1 MVINY
6 KFDNKET
13 KKGLYLVS
21 TPIGNLRDITFRAID
36 ILKNSDFI
44 LCEDTRISKVLF
56 NKYDIDA
63 KLIAYHKFNE
73 KKNLPKVLELLDKG
87 LIVSLISDA
96 GTPCIS
102 DPGTILI
109 NECIERNIKIFPIP
123 GPSSVTSAVS
133 ISGFSDQFFFYGFFP
148 EKKNLIKDLKKLAEL
163 NISIVFFVSSKK
175 IRKILTYLKDYF
187 SDRKI
192 LICKEMTKYY
202 EEFINT
208 EINKLNLEKLELKGE
223 LTIVI
228 SEKKDFRKIK
238 QTLNETDKK
247 IISRLINK
255 FSVKEIV
262 DIISENKKISK
273 KEIYNYCIKIK

>member
-1 MVINY
+1 MSNNNQKI
-6 KFDNKET
+6 

-44 LCEDTRISKVLF
+44 LCEDTRISKVLL
-56 NKYDIDA
+56 NKYDIGA

-102 DPGTILI
+102 DPGIILI
-109 NECIERNIKIFPIP
+109 NECIERNIQIFPIP

-148 EKKNLIKDLKKLAEL
+148 EKKNLIEDLKKLAEL

-175 IRKILTYLKDYF
+175 IRKIITYLKDHF
-187 SDRKI
+187 NDRKI

-208 EINKLNLEKLELKGE
+208 EINELNLEKLELKGE

-228 SEKKDFRKIK
+228 SEKKDYKRIK
-238 QTLNETDKK
+238 QTLSETDKK
-247 IISRLINK
+247 IITRLINK
-255 FSVKEIV
+255 LSVKEIV
-262 DIISENKKISK
+262 DIISENKKTSK

>member
-1 MVINY
+1 MSNNNQEI
-6 KFDNKET
+6 

-44 LCEDTRISKVLF
+44 LCEDTRISKVLL
-56 NKYDIDA
+56 NKYDINT

-73 KKNLPKVLELLDKG
+73 KKNLPKILELLDKG
-87 LIVSLISDA
+87 LIISLISDA

-102 DPGTILI
+102 DPGIILI
-109 NECIERNIKIFPIP
+109 NKCKERTINIFPIP
-123 GPSSVTSAVS
+123 GPSSVISAVS

-148 EKKNLIKDLKKLAEL
+148 EKKNLIEDLKKLAEL

-175 IRKILTYLKDYF
+175 IRKIIPYLKDYF
-187 SDRKI
+187 VNRKI

-208 EINKLNLEKLELKGE
+208 EINELNLEKLELKGE

-228 SEKKDFRKIK
+228 SEKKDFKKIK
-238 QTLNETDKK
+238 QTLSETDKK
-247 IISRLINK
+247 IITRLINK
-255 FSVKEIV
+255 LSVKEIV
-262 DIISENKKISK
+262 DIISENKKVSK

>member
-1 MVINY
+1 M
-6 KFDNKET
+6 
-13 KKGLYLVS
+13 
-21 TPIGNLRDITFRAID
+21 
-36 ILKNSDFI
+36 
-44 LCEDTRISKVLF
+44 SK
-56 NKYDIDA
+56 
-63 KLIAYHKFNE
+63 
-73 KKNLPKVLELLDKG
+73 
-87 LIVSLISDA
+87 S
-96 GTPCIS
+96 
-102 DPGTILI
+102 
-109 NECIERNIKIFPIP
+109 
-123 GPSSVTSAVS
+123 
-133 ISGFSDQFFFYGFFP
+133 
-148 EKKNLIKDLKKLAEL
+148 
-163 NISIVFFVSSKK
+163 ISIVFFVSSKK

>member
-1 MVINY
+1 MSNNNQEI
-6 KFDNKET
+6 

-44 LCEDTRISKVLF
+44 LCEDTRISKVLL
-56 NKYDIDA
+56 NKYDINT

-73 KKNLPKVLELLDKG
+73 KKNLPKILELLDKG
-87 LIVSLISDA
+87 LIISLISDA

-102 DPGTILI
+102 DPGIILI
-109 NECIERNIKIFPIP
+109 NKCKERNINIFPIP
-123 GPSSVTSAVS
+123 GPSSVISAVS

-148 EKKNLIKDLKKLAEL
+148 EKKNLIEDLKKLAEL

-175 IRKILTYLKDYF
+175 IRKIIPYLKDYF
-187 SDRKI
+187 VNRKI

-208 EINKLNLEKLELKGE
+208 EINELNLEKLELKGE

-228 SEKKDFRKIK
+228 SEKKDFKKIK
-238 QTLNETDKK
+238 QTLSETDKK
-247 IISRLINK
+247 IITRLINK
-255 FSVKEIV
+255 LSVKEIV
-262 DIISENKKISK
+262 DIISENKKVSK

>member
-1 MVINY
+1 MSNNNQEI
-6 KFDNKET
+6 

-36 ILKNSDFI
+36 ILKNSNFI
-44 LCEDTRISKVLF
+44 LCEDTRISKVLL

-109 NECIERNIKIFPIP
+109 NECIERNIEIFPIP

-133 ISGFSDQFFFYGFFP
+133 ISGFSDKFFFYGFFP
-148 EKKNLIKDLKKLAEL
+148 EKKNLIEDLKKLAEL

-175 IRKILTYLKDYF
+175 IRKIFSYLKDHF
-187 SDRKI
+187 NDRKI

-202 EEFINT
+202 EEFINI

-228 SEKKDFRKIK
+228 SEKKDFKKIK
-238 QTLNETDKK
+238 QTLSETDKK
-247 IISRLINK
+247 IITRLINK
-255 FSVKEIV
+255 LSVKEIV

>member
-1 MVINY
+1 MSNNNQQI
-6 KFDNKET
+6 

-21 TPIGNLRDITFRAID
+21 TPIVNLRDITFRAID
-36 ILKNSDFI
+36 TLKNSDFI
-44 LCEDTRISKVLF
+44 LCEDTRISKVLL

-102 DPGTILI
+102 DPGIILI
-109 NECIERNIKIFPIP
+109 NECIERNIEIFPIP

-148 EKKNLIKDLKKLAEL
+148 EKKNLIEDLKKLAEL

-175 IRKILTYLKDYF
+175 IRKIITYLKDHF
-187 SDRKI
+187 TDRKI

-208 EINKLNLEKLELKGE
+208 EINELNLEKLELKGE

-228 SEKKDFRKIK
+228 SEKKDYKRIK
-238 QTLNETDKK
+238 QTLSETDKK
-247 IISRLINK
+247 IITRLINK
-255 FSVKEIV
+255 LSVKEIV

>member
-1 MVINY
+1 MSNNNQQI
-6 KFDNKET
+6 

-21 TPIGNLRDITFRAID
+21 TPIGNLRDITLRAID

-44 LCEDTRISKVLF
+44 LCEDTRISKVLL

-63 KLIAYHKFNE
+63 NLIAYHKFNE

-102 DPGTILI
+102 DPGIILI
-109 NECIERNIKIFPIP
+109 NECIERNIQIFPIP

-148 EKKNLIKDLKKLAEL
+148 EKKNLIEDLKKLAEL

-175 IRKILTYLKDYF
+175 IRKIITYLKDHF
-187 SDRKI
+187 NDRKI

-208 EINKLNLEKLELKGE
+208 EINELNLEKLELKGE

-228 SEKKDFRKIK
+228 SEKKDFKKIK
-238 QTLNETDKK
+238 QTLSETDKK
-247 IISRLINK
+247 IITRLINK
-255 FSVKEIV
+255 LSVKEIV
-262 DIISENKKISK
+262 DIISANKKISK